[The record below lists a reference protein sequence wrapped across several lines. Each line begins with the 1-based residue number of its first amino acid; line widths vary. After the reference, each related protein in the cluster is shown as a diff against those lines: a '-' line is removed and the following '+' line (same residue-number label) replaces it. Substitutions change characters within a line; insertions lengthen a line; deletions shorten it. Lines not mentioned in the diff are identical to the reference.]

1 MGQMTY
7 ALMYGIE
14 VQEGMVLR
22 DEDSD
27 ESHGLLDL
35 WERECAGEIKAW
47 EKRHPRKSYR
57 DPSGDSVYVPD
68 HPYEGL
74 DIIGFYVAVGASGEA
89 GVPDLGGCALSEAKA
104 HYAAAY
110 KAARRRWRRFA
121 KWCEAGGMTLPKAR
135 LYLTETEVA

>member
-35 WERECAGEIKAW
+35 WEKECADKIRAW
-47 EKRHPRKSYR
+47 EQRHPHKSWR
-57 DPSGDSVYVPD
+57 DPYGSEVWVVA
-68 HPYEGL
+68 
-74 DIIGFYVAVGASGEA
+74 GFGE
-89 GVPDLGGCALSEAKA
+89 
-104 HYAAAY
+104 
-110 KAARRRWRRFA
+110 
-121 KWCEAGGMTLPKAR
+121 KWPVLQR
-135 LYLTETEVA
+135 S